1 MSLMLL
7 PQWSR
12 QQFPSG
18 GYPYTDKRT
27 GHVFDA
33 TAGNLDMRVND
44 VRKHRLANTHIYTN
58 ATDFDRDAIRQ
69 EIVDFMCNRNPSLCS
84 DVDLSLAPP
93 PTPEAPKLTHSC
105 VKCGAM
111 DATANICLSCGG
123 RAVKNW
129 TCNICGNVF
138 NP

>member
-7 PQWSR
+7 PIWTKGS
-12 QQFPSG
+12 FPPG
-18 GYPYTDKRT
+18 GFPYTDKRT

-44 VRKHRLANTHIYTN
+44 VRKHRLANTHIYTD

-69 EIVDFMCNRNPSLCS
+69 EIVDFMCAKNPSLCS

-93 PTPEAPKLTHSC
+93 KAPEAPTPPHPC
-105 VKCGAM
+105 VQCGSL
-111 DATANICLSCGG
+111 NLKPEICQSCGG
-123 RAVKNW
+123 SRAKSW
-129 TCNICGNVF
+129 ECL
-138 NP
+138 